1 MKSAIQAII
10 GGLLRI
16 KDIMKTIAAVLTEI
30 NNPLQIAELIIPPLK
45 KGQVLVEVAY
55 SGICHS
61 QLNEI
66 HGLKGEDKFL
76 PHTLG
81 HEGSGIVVEIGP
93 DVTKVKPGNHVVL
106 TWIKG
111 SGHDVPSTQYS
122 KKDGNIVN
130 SGAISTFMTH
140 AVISENR
147 LVPISKE
154 MPLKEAALLGCAIP
168 TGAGIVLNTAHVRPG
183 QSVAV
188 FGCGGIG
195 LSAILAAKM
204 VSAAVIIAIDIREQK
219 LSQAKEIGATHII
232 DASRQTVFDTI
243 HSITCGKGVDFAIE
257 AAGQKTTMEVAFKSV
272 KDKGGLCI
280 LAGNLPAGQDISIN
294 PFDLIKGKRIIGT
307 WGGETD
313 PDRDIVNYVQHFLSG
328 KLNLCFFTA
337 DIANLNDINQA
348 LESVEEGTVN
358 RVLIKLSCG
367 EETG

>member
-1 MKSAIQAII
+1 
-10 GGLLRI
+10 
-16 KDIMKTIAAVLTEI
+16 MKTTAAVLTEI
-30 NNPLQIAELIIPPLK
+30 NKPLQIEELTILPLK

-81 HEGSGIVVEIGP
+81 HEGSGIVLEIGP
-93 DVTKVKPGNHVVL
+93 DVTKVKPGDHVVL

-122 KKDGNIVN
+122 RKDRSIVN

-147 LVPISKE
+147 LVPITKE
-154 MPLKEAALLGCAIP
+154 MPLKESAILGCAIP
-168 TGAGIVLNTAHVRPG
+168 TGAGIVLNTAHVQPG

-195 LSAILAAKM
+195 LSVILAAKM
-204 VSAAVIIAIDIREQK
+204 VGAVMIIAIDIREQK
-219 LSQAKEIGATHII
+219 LTQAKKIGATHII

-243 HSITCGKGVDFAIE
+243 HSITGGQGVDFAIE
-257 AAGQKTTMEVAFKSV
+257 AAGNRLTMEAAFKSV

-280 LAGNLPAGQDISIN
+280 LAGNLPFGQNISID

-307 WGGETD
+307 WGGDTD
-313 PDRDIVNYVQHFLSG
+313 PDQDIVNYVQYFLSG
-328 KLNLCFFTA
+328 KLKLDLFTS
-337 DIANLNDINQA
+337 DITKLNDINQA
-348 LESVEEGTVN
+348 LKSFNDGNVN
-358 RVLIKLSCG
+358 RVLIKLP
-367 EETG
+367 

>member
-1 MKSAIQAII
+1 
-10 GGLLRI
+10 
-16 KDIMKTIAAVLTEI
+16 MKTTAAVLTEI
-30 NNPLQIAELIIPPLK
+30 NKPLQIEELTILPLK

-66 HGLKGEDKFL
+66 HGLKGEDRFL

-93 DVTKVKPGNHVVL
+93 DVTKVKPGDHVVL

-111 SGHDVPSTQYS
+111 SGHDVPSTKYS
-122 KKDGNIVN
+122 RKDGSIVN
-130 SGAISTFMTH
+130 SGAISTFMTR

-147 LVPISKE
+147 LVPITKE
-154 MPLKEAALLGCAIP
+154 MPLKESAILGCAIP
-168 TGAGIVLNTAHVRPG
+168 TGAGIVLNTAHVQPG

-195 LSAILAAKM
+195 LSVILAAKM
-204 VSAAVIIAIDIREQK
+204 VGAVMIIAIDIRERK
-219 LSQAKEIGATHII
+219 LTQARKIGATHII

-243 HSITCGKGVDFAIE
+243 HSITGGQGVDFAIE
-257 AAGQKTTMEVAFKSV
+257 AAGNRMTMEAAFKSV

-280 LAGNLPAGQDISIN
+280 LAGNLPAGQNISID

-313 PDRDIVNYVQHFLSG
+313 PDQEIVNYVQYFLSG
-328 KLNLCFFTA
+328 KLKLDLFTS
-337 DIANLNDINQA
+337 DIAKLNDINQA
-348 LESVEEGTVN
+348 LESFNDGNVN
-358 RVLIKLSCG
+358 RVLI
-367 EETG
+367 EFP

>member
-1 MKSAIQAII
+1 
-10 GGLLRI
+10 
-16 KDIMKTIAAVLTEI
+16 MKTTAAVLTEI
-30 NNPLQIAELIIPPLK
+30 NKPLQIEELTILPLK

-93 DVTKVKPGNHVVL
+93 DVTKVNPGDHVVL

-111 SGHDVPSTQYS
+111 SGHDVPSTKYLR
-122 KKDGNIVN
+122 KDGSIVN

-147 LVPISKE
+147 LVPITKE
-154 MPLKEAALLGCAIP
+154 MPLKESAILGCAIP
-168 TGAGIVLNTAHVRPG
+168 TGTGIVLNTAHVQPG

-195 LSAILAAKM
+195 LSVILAAKM
-204 VSAAVIIAIDIREQK
+204 VGAAMIIAIDIREQK
-219 LSQAKEIGATHII
+219 LTQAKKIGATHII
-232 DASRQTVFDTI
+232 DASRQTVIDTI
-243 HSITCGKGVDFAIE
+243 HSITGGQGVDFAIE
-257 AAGQKTTMEVAFKSV
+257 AAGNRMTMEAAFKSV

-280 LAGNLPAGQDISIN
+280 LAGNLPFGQNISID

-313 PDRDIVNYVQHFLSG
+313 PDQEIVNYVQYFLSG
-328 KLNLCFFTA
+328 KLKLDLFTS
-337 DIANLNDINQA
+337 DIVKLNDINQA
-348 LESVEEGTVN
+348 LESFNDGNVN
-358 RVLIKLSCG
+358 RVLI
-367 EETG
+367 EFP

>member
-1 MKSAIQAII
+1 
-10 GGLLRI
+10 
-16 KDIMKTIAAVLTEI
+16 MKTTAAVLTEI
-30 NNPLQIAELIIPPLK
+30 NKPLQIEELTIPPLK

-81 HEGSGIVVEIGP
+81 HEGSGIVVEIGS
-93 DVTKVKPGNHVVL
+93 DVTKVKPGDQVVL

-111 SGHDVPSTQYS
+111 SGHDVPSTKYS
-122 KKDGNIVN
+122 RKDGSIVN
-130 SGAISTFMTH
+130 SGTISTFMTH

-147 LVPISKE
+147 LVPITKE
-154 MPLKEAALLGCAIP
+154 MPLKESALLGCAIP
-168 TGAGIVLNTAHVRPG
+168 TGAGIVLNTAHVQPG

-195 LSAILAAKM
+195 LSVILAAKM
-204 VSAAVIIAIDIREQK
+204 VGASVIIAIDIREQK
-219 LSQAKEIGATHII
+219 LTEAKKIGATHII

-243 HSITCGKGVDFAIE
+243 HSITGGQGVDFAIE
-257 AAGQKTTMEVAFKSV
+257 AAGNRMTMEAAFKSV

-280 LAGNLPAGQDISIN
+280 LAGNLPAGHNISID

-313 PDRDIVNYVQHFLSG
+313 PDQDIQLYVSMYLEK
-328 KLNLCFFTA
+328 KLNLHLIPVSFYGLEQ
-337 DIANLNDINQA
+337 INLA
-348 LESVEEGTVN
+348 VKSLEDGNIGRAIIEY
-358 RVLIKLSCG
+358 
-367 EETG
+367 

>member
-1 MKSAIQAII
+1 
-10 GGLLRI
+10 
-16 KDIMKTIAAVLTEI
+16 MKTTAAVLTEI
-30 NNPLQIAELIIPPLK
+30 NKPLQIEELTILPLK

-81 HEGSGIVVEIGP
+81 HEGSGIVLEIGP
-93 DVTKVKPGNHVVL
+93 DVTKVKPGDHVVL

-122 KKDGNIVN
+122 RKDRSIVN

-147 LVPISKE
+147 LVPITKE
-154 MPLKEAALLGCAIP
+154 MPLKESAILGCAIP
-168 TGAGIVLNTAHVRPG
+168 TGAGIVLNTAHVQPG

-195 LSAILAAKM
+195 LSVILAAKM
-204 VSAAVIIAIDIREQK
+204 VGAVMIIAIDIREQK
-219 LSQAKEIGATHII
+219 LTQAKKIGATHII
-232 DASRQTVFDTI
+232 DASCQTVFDTI
-243 HSITCGKGVDFAIE
+243 HSITGGQGVDFAIE
-257 AAGQKTTMEVAFKSV
+257 AAGNRLTMEAAFKSV

-280 LAGNLPAGQDISIN
+280 LAGNLPFGQNISID

-307 WGGETD
+307 WGGDTD
-313 PDRDIVNYVQHFLSG
+313 PDQDIVNYVQYFLSG
-328 KLNLCFFTA
+328 KLKLDLFTS
-337 DIANLNDINQA
+337 DITKLNDINQA
-348 LESVEEGTVN
+348 LKSFNDGNVN
-358 RVLIKLSCG
+358 RVLIKLP
-367 EETG
+367 

>member
-1 MKSAIQAII
+1 
-10 GGLLRI
+10 
-16 KDIMKTIAAVLTEI
+16 MKTTAAVLTEI
-30 NNPLQIAELIIPPLK
+30 NKPLQIEELTILPLK

-93 DVTKVKPGNHVVL
+93 DVTKVNPGDHVVL

-111 SGHDVPSTQYS
+111 SGHDVPSTKYS
-122 KKDGNIVN
+122 RKDGSIVN

-147 LVPISKE
+147 LVPITKE
-154 MPLKEAALLGCAIP
+154 MPLKESAILGCAIP
-168 TGAGIVLNTAHVRPG
+168 TGAGIVLNTAHVQPG

-195 LSAILAAKM
+195 LSVILAAKM
-204 VSAAVIIAIDIREQK
+204 VGAVMIIAIDIRERK
-219 LSQAKEIGATHII
+219 LTQAKKIGATHII
-232 DASRQTVFDTI
+232 DASRQTVFDAI
-243 HSITCGKGVDFAIE
+243 HSITGGQGVDFAIE
-257 AAGQKTTMEVAFKSV
+257 AAGNRMTMEAAFKSV
-272 KDKGGLCI
+272 KDKGGLCV
-280 LAGNLPAGQDISIN
+280 LAGNLPTGQNISID

-313 PDRDIVNYVQHFLSG
+313 PDQEIVNYVRYFLSG
-328 KLNLCFFTA
+328 KLNLDLFTS
-337 DIANLNDINQA
+337 DIAKLNDINQA
-348 LESVEEGTVN
+348 LESFNDGNVN
-358 RVLIKLSCG
+358 RVLI
-367 EETG
+367 EFP